1 MGTLF
6 SRRAEVRVVYSFFSE
21 VVIVTFELTD
31 ETTVVE
37 VDSLVGVMASL
48 GVFIGLGWGVVALS
62 LG

>member
-1 MGTLF
+1 M
-6 SRRAEVRVVYSFFSE
+6 YSFFSE
-21 VVIVTFELTD
+21 VVIVTFELAD

-48 GVFIGLGWGVVALS
+48 GVFIGLGWGVVVLS